1 MKHSME
7 TKLPMDYK
15 RFRLSAKRNTK
26 ANTASMDRKRK
37 ADCAENSKQRQV
49 QNMLRNPRIFRACC
63 LVQLQS
69 FRKKSSV
76 RACTKS
82 SCVMRKPL

>member
-15 RFRLSAKRNTK
+15 RFFLSAKRNAE
-26 ANTASMDRKRK
+26 ANAASMDRKK
-37 ADCAENSKQRQV
+37 ADCAENSEQRPV